1 MSELTKLLEGV
12 NVEWKTI
19 GEISELYGGL
29 KGKSKKDFN
38 DGNAKF
44 VSYKNIFNNIQ
55 IDLEALENVN
65 VSPNENQYS
74 IRYGDVLFTGSSE
87 IASEAGMSSSVTKS
101 VDTEIYLNSFSFG
114 LRFNSEIKLIPEF
127 TKYLF
132 RSKFMRDA
140 IAKTASGVTRYN
152 VSKKR
157 FLKLEIPIPYPDNP
171 EKSLKI
177 QQEIARVLD
186 NLSEETN
193 QLTAALQKELQI
205 HQNQYNFYREELF
218 KFEGKEV
225 EWKSLGEVGDV
236 TKLAGYEFTKY
247 IKYSDTGK
255 IIALRGLNVKSKI
268 DLSNVKYID
277 ESDFSKLSR
286 SKLYVNDMLFT
297 YVGTIGEIALIDQ
310 NDKYYLAPNVSRI
323 RFLTNNVLPR
333 YMFFYFKT
341 NSFTTYQVNKYL
353 ANSSM
358 KNLTME
364 NIRKFRVPIPSL
376 SEQERIVK
384 ILDDLDVETQYIT
397 SAIQKE
403 ITLRNKHYKY
413 YRDHLLTF
421 SK

>member
-1 MSELTKLLEGV
+1 MSELKKILEEV
-12 NVEWKTI
+12 KVEWKFLAD
-19 GEISELYGGL
+19 EIYIEIANSARKPIKASLRSSGNTPYYG
-29 KGKSKKDFN
+29 
-38 DGNAKF
+38 A
-44 VSYKNIFNNIQ
+44 NNIQ
-55 IDLEALENVN
+55 DYVEGKTHSGEYVLIAEDGSSNLNN
-65 VSPNENQYS
+65 YS
-74 IRYGDVLFTGSSE
+74 IQYAQGDFWANNHVHVLRGINGLNTKFLFHCLKIVNFIPYLTGGE
-87 IASEAGMSSSVTKS
+87 RAKLTKGNLLQ
-101 VDTEIYLNSFSFG
+101 IQ
-114 LRFNSEIKLIPEF
+114 
-127 TKYLF
+127 
-132 RSKFMRDA
+132 
-140 IAKTASGVTRYN
+140 
-152 VSKKR
+152 
-157 FLKLEIPIPYPDNP
+157 IPIPCPDNP

-177 QQEIARVLD
+177 QQEIVRILD
-186 NLSEETN
+186 RLSEETN
-193 QLTAALQKELQI
+193 QLNAALQKELVL
-205 HQNQYNFYREELF
+205 HQKQYDFYREELF

-341 NSFTTYQVNKYL
+341 NSFTTKQVNKYL

-364 NIRKFRVPIPSL
+364 NIRKFRVPIPL
-376 SEQERIVK
+376 FSEQERIVK
-384 ILDDLDVETQYIT
+384 ILDDFDVKTKDIT
-397 SAIQKE
+397 KAIHKE
-403 ITLRNKHYKY
+403 ISLRNKQYQY
-413 YRDHLLTF
+413 YRDRLLSF
-421 SK
+421 PSLQNEVEALQ